1 VSFNGHEYVFT
12 DEAGKQLTKDGLA
25 WRAGQVFK
33 AAGLPA
39 PDPHTMRHTLRR
51 PLTTRTSRTA
61 RSRK

>member
-25 WRAGQVFK
+25 WRVGQVFK

-39 PDPHTMRHTLRR
+39 P
-51 PLTTRTSRTA
+51 TRTPCATRCVD
-61 RSRK
+61 R